1 MTKLPVYYLPGHGGH
16 LMTGLGQGIL
26 ERGYSVTGREIRD
39 EFSKLSFQE
48 KIDIVSQDLMETFW
62 REDARIIANSFG
74 AYLFL
79 HAQTQCPPFVGR
91 VLLLSP
97 IVGDFH
103 HDQSHRG
110 FIPPRADKILEWA
123 QAGRMPVPRECE
135 IHVGSED
142 WQSNPC
148 NVKSLGKLM
157 GIPVTVVPGG
167 EHMLDKTYVGG
178 VLDRWLADGA

>member
-1 MTKLPVYYLPGHGGH
+1 
-16 LMTGLGQGIL
+16 MTGLGQAIL

-48 KIDIVSQDLMETFW
+48 KIDIVSQDLIETFS
-62 REDARIIANSFG
+62 REDAKVIANSFG

-79 HAQTQCPPFVGR
+79 HAQTQCPPFVGK

-103 HDQSHRG
+103 HDQTHRG
-110 FIPPRADKILEWA
+110 FIPPRAEKILEWA
-123 QAGRMPVPRECE
+123 KAGRMPVPRVCE
-135 IHVGSED
+135 IHVGSDD

-148 NVKSLGKLM
+148 TVKSLGELLD
-157 GIPVTVVPGG
+157 IPVTVVPKG
-167 EHMLDKTYVGG
+167 EHMLDKIYVGG
-178 VLDRWLADGA
+178 VLDRWLGDDA